1 MNDSGLNSVHKDF
14 TYHFTKCAI
23 ISNITMYFARVT
35 VLKKIDTKQNYVV
48 QQCDDYVQ
56 SANTLFHFMQR
67 YEYLSALLR
76 RRALVPRYCQENIA
90 YLNLKIDENKYDQI
104 LVLQKCFCD
113 IPFHK
118 LTEVFEIRSEDEALR
133 DFDAKDR
140 LAFECSN
147 THPAYYGNYAIA
159 LSKQWGES
167 HGLQPV
173 QYANETSDFTNSF
186 SAVINSIYKTDD
198 IPDVFA
204 DDILRRLSFMKPL
217 RGSMRRR
224 FQDRWVEVQKNFHD
238 EREWRFVPPQDA
250 LDVLHLD
257 CVIANPAKMR
267 LMQDTDGINKYLE
280 HEMARPAWLEFSFD
294 DVRYLIVPTI
304 QALIELIKEIWK
316 LPADGFSNSES
327 VKTGKSVLISKI
339 LVLDEIRKDW

>member
-118 LTEVFEIRSEDEALR
+118 LTEVFEIRVILTQRIVLPLSAQIHTLPTMVIMQLHSR
-133 DFDAKDR
+133 SNGANRMVCSLFSMQMKR
-140 LAFECSN
+140 LILPTRS
-147 THPAYYGNYAIA
+147 PL
-159 LSKQWGES
+159 LSIQYTKQTTS
-167 HGLQPV
+167 QMFLQM
-173 QYANETSDFTNSF
+173 TSCG
-186 SAVINSIYKTDD
+186 VC
-198 IPDVFA
+198 
-204 DDILRRLSFMKPL
+204 RL
-217 RGSMRRR
+217 
-224 FQDRWVEVQKNFHD
+224 
-238 EREWRFVPPQDA
+238 
-250 LDVLHLD
+250 
-257 CVIANPAKMR
+257 
-267 LMQDTDGINKYLE
+267 
-280 HEMARPAWLEFSFD
+280 
-294 DVRYLIVPTI
+294 
-304 QALIELIKEIWK
+304 
-316 LPADGFSNSES
+316 
-327 VKTGKSVLISKI
+327 
-339 LVLDEIRKDW
+339 